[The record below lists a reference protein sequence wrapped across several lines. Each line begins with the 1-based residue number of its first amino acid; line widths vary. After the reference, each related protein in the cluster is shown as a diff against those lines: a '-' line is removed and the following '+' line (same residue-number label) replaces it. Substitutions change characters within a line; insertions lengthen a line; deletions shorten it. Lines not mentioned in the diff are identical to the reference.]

1 MNTNKLRA
9 LLKALKIIMKCPNCG
24 RRYNLDEIF
33 FTGSMGRNYFLK
45 MRCTNCRVP
54 IFATIAI
61 NGNLVQNDSI
71 TDRPAT
77 FQKTTPKKAIGSD
90 EILKLHQFLES
101 FNGDFKNYLKNS

>member
-33 FTGSMGRNYFLK
+33 FTGSAGRNYFLK

-61 NGNLVQNDSI
+61 NGNLVQNDPR
-71 TDRPAT
+71 TEQAAK
-77 FQKTTPKKAIGSD
+77 FQKIIPKKAIVSD
-90 EILKLHQFLES
+90 EILKLHNFLQS
-101 FNGDFKNYLKNS
+101 FNGDFKTHLK